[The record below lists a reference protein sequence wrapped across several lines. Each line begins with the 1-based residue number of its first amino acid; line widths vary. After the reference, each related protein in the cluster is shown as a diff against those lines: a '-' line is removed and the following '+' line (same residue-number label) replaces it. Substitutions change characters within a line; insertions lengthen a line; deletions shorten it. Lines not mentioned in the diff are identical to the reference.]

1 MLGLGSN
8 LSTSSSNLITPT
20 IVTDLLVQSTR
31 FTSGAG
37 VPVSDGA
44 AYFFN
49 VDHIEVDE
57 FTMDTD
63 GNCSFVF
70 WAKRTEVSSEDAV
83 IGHTSQTGYQIL
95 RFNSNTTMALESAS
109 SDEATITLHSPND
122 FDWHHYAII
131 CTSGTV
137 TAYQDGVSCSV
148 ANAAMGSN
156 TTFDTI
162 GAAGSDGDSKNF
174 QGYLCNLGLYTRA
187 ITDAEV
193 KSIMNSN
200 YAGLTKG
207 EKVNLREWW
216 NLDSS
221 VRVGSDDL
229 TNNSVNLNHGILTD

>member
-8 LSTSSSNLITPT
+8 LSKVGLSTPG
-20 IVTDLLVQSTR
+20 IVTDNLVLKHKYD
-31 FTSGAG
+31 AG
-37 VPVSDGA
+37 GVVPVSDGA

-83 IGHTSQTGYQIL
+83 IGHTSTAGYQIL

-148 ANAAMGSN
+148 SAPNMGTD
-156 TTFDTI
+156 TTFNLI
-162 GAAGSDGDSKNF
+162 GAASTDGDSKNF
-174 QGYLCNLGLYTRA
+174 QGYLCNVGLWSRA
-187 ITDAEV
+187 ITAAEV
-193 KSIMNSN
+193 KSIMWKN
-200 YAGLTKG
+200 YTGLTTG
-207 EKVNLREWW
+207 TGSESENLISWW
-216 NLDSS
+216 NFSADANDST
-221 VRVGSDDL
+221 G
-229 TNNSVNLNHGILTD
+229 TNNGTLTD